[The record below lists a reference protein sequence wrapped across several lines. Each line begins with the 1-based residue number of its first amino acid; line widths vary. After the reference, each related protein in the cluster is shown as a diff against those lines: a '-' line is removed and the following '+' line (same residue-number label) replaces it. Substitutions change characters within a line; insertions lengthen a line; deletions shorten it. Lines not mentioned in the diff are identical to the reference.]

1 MTTLPTKPTS
11 KTVGV
16 LGGMGPYA
24 TLTFFQTLLT
34 LTPAA
39 KDWDHLR
46 IIIDD
51 NPHIPSRTR
60 HLLYGETSPVEG
72 MLESCLKLER
82 YPVDMIVLPC
92 NSAAVF
98 IPEIQPRLH
107 IPLLNICEITAN
119 ALVQKYPTARRV
131 AVLGGFVTYQRQSY
145 KPYLERYGIELVDH
159 GAAIQRQSEQLI
171 EAIKLDPAPVAHART
186 METIV
191 IRLHE
196 DRRVNAVVLACT
208 EFGCLLKLETPVPL
222 IDSSLEL
229 ARHTLAL
236 ARS

>member
-1 MTTLPTKPTS
+1 MTQPEYRTS
-11 KTVGV
+11 KIVGV

-24 TLTFFQTLLT
+24 TLAFFQSLLT
-34 LTPAA
+34 LTPAE

-60 HLLYGETSPVEG
+60 HVLYGETSPVEG
-72 MLESCLKLER
+72 MLESCLKLQQ
-82 YPVDMIVLPC
+82 YPVDLIVLPC

-98 IPEIQPRLH
+98 IPEIQPHLQ

-119 ALVQKYPTARRV
+119 ALVQKYPVARRV
-131 AVLGGFVTYQRQSY
+131 AVLGGHVTYRRNSY
-145 KPYLERYGIELVDH
+145 KAFLESHGVDLLDH
-159 GAAIQRQSEQLI
+159 GADIQKRSEQLI
-171 EAIKLDPAPVAHART
+171 EAIKLDPTPVAHVQA

-191 IRLHE
+191 MTLYKQWQV
-196 DRRVNAVVLACT
+196 DAVIMACT
-208 EFGCLLKLETPVPL
+208 EFGCLAKLEAPVPL

-229 ARHTLAL
+229 AKHTVALAL
-236 ARS
+236 S